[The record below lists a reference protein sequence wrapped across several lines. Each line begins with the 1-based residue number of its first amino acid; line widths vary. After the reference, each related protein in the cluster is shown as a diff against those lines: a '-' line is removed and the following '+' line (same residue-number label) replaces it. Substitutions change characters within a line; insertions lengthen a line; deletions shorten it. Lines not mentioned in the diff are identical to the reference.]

1 MIDAMGKV
9 VSHEVAKLKE
19 LGSMR
24 LGEGLT
30 PGMYMINIRQDENIK
45 TIRVIKQ

>member
-9 VSHEVAKLKE
+9 VSTDNASMKE
-19 LGSMR
+19 LGSMHI
-24 LGEGLT
+24 GESLT
-30 PGMYMINIRQDENIK
+30 PGMYLIQVRQDENIK

>member
-1 MIDAMGKV
+1 MIDPMGKV
-9 VSHEVAKLKE
+9 VSHDASNLKE

-24 LGEGLT
+24 IGEGLT
-30 PGMYMINIRQDENIK
+30 PGMYLISIRQDDNIK